1 MFTTQLISYPESI
14 VPASRRSGM
23 AELVAMVA
31 AGLLAVIVALALAG
45 SAGHSTNT
53 VPQVRDMAPA
63 WNQSHVAPAWAKAA
77 PTGRVSIALAPS
89 THSSTARRPHP
100 PVRT

>member
-14 VPASRRSGM
+14 VTASRRSGM

-31 AGLLAVIVALALAG
+31 AGLVAVLVALALAG

-53 VPQVRDMAPA
+53 LPQVRDMAPA
-63 WNQSHVAPAWAKAA
+63 WNQSHVVPTWA
-77 PTGRVSIALAPS
+77 TGRSGRAVSS
-89 THSSTARRPHP
+89 RRRPR
-100 PVRT
+100 RTPRRRPRRP